1 MNKKQP
7 IRYALIAPCVSL
19 PGSSHK
25 AYTYHYEAPQ
35 PIAPGQVVR
44 IPFGKRSITGIVL
57 QGSVRRPSYP
67 TKAISTILPVII
79 SEMQLQYAQWI
90 ADISHGGLGY
100 TLRLFLPSGI

>member
-1 MNKKQP
+1 MAKKQSV
-7 IRYALIAPCVSL
+7 RYALIAPCVSL

-25 AYTYHYEAPQ
+25 AYTYHYEAQQ
-35 PIAPGQVVR
+35 PMNVGQSVR

-67 TKAISTILPVII
+67 TKAISAMLPATL
-79 SEMQLQYAQWI
+79 SETQLQYAQWI